1 MSNSSHGKSL
11 TIIRYLVDSYSN
23 SWGSWLILPS
33 PHILQ
38 SGLLFPR
45 VARLKTWKREW
56 LDLFTP
62 FSFHFPLWIL
72 LNKLTPDILPNNY
85 VAGREEKATAMLR
98 KKNKTSLEWNDR
110 YKTPLIW
117 LASRKCVRNFVLSP
131 YFQTK
136 RWGGSWCDTELGT
149 FRKIVIVAW
158 PAAGTGI
165 EYQQRKFCVK
175 WGHPDTLRRTTLR
188 KTFQQFKN
196 I

>member
-23 SWGSWLILPS
+23 SLGSWLILPS

-56 LDLFTP
+56 LDLSTP

-85 VAGREEKATAMLR
+85 VAPREEKATAMLR

-136 RWGGSWCDTELGT
+136 RWGGEGVWHWTWTL
-149 FRKIVIVAW
+149 RKMRWLVIVAW
-158 PAAGTGI
+158 HQGRVRYWISTTQI
-165 EYQQRKFCVK
+165 
-175 WGHPDTLRRTTLR
+175 LREMRPSWY
-188 KTFQQFKN
+188 FKEDMSTKH
-196 I
+196 